1 MLHIHLPCHV
11 AARDALDGCPLACTH
26 SEYIP
31 AWMATRHAYNASTGP
46 FNPVP
51 SHVANSRFRATDPR
65 SSFRSKTPLPPPRVP
80 AVARLYSSSLQPRMG
95 HEWRVLLRVVYLN
108 LDTVAQLASLLLCPP
123 DGNFRRAQ
131 PGTASSKA
139 TAGAA
144 LDRERSR
151 MADSSPDMPPAH
163 GHRRELLPHVPP
175 PARALSLS
183 AGGRGSALR
192 TTSCS
197 TRCVRTCCE
206 RTGPIVRCSHCQ
218 TSLARSLAPLA
229 H

>member
-1 MLHIHLPCHV
+1 MPTGVHPLRIHPCV
-11 AARDALDGCPLACTH
+11 DGDTPRVQRQHRSLQ
-26 SEYIP
+26 P
-31 AWMATRHAYNASTGP
+31 R
-46 FNPVP
+46 PVP
-51 SHVANSRFRATDPR
+51 RREFTLPRTDPR